1 MKKYLE
7 VFKVTWEEYMIYR
20 LNFTMW
26 RIRTILRL
34 MIVFF
39 LWSAIFV
46 GRTKIF
52 GYNEA
57 QMMTYILG
65 TSIVSSFVLS
75 SRTVDVGGEINEGKL
90 TNYLLKPLSYFRFWF
105 TKDIADKLFNLIFSI
120 IELTILITIFKPP
133 LYFQQNTFF
142 LLLTI
147 IAVGFSILMYFF
159 INILL
164 GFIAFWSPDI
174 WPPRFIFFVI
184 TDFLAGAL
192 FPLDI
197 LPKSIYTIL
206 SFTPFPYLLFFPL
219 KIYTGGL
226 LPADIFKGFIVLII
240 WTVILAK
247 CVDSVWHRGLRVY
260 SAEGR

>member
-39 LWSAIFV
+39 LWSAIFI

-52 GYNEA
+52 GYSEA

-105 TKDIADKLFNLIFSI
+105 TKDIADKLFNLVFSI
-120 IELTILITIFKPP
+120 VEFFILLILFKPP
-133 LYFQQNTFF
+133 IFVQNDMISAV
-142 LLLTI
+142 LSL
-147 IAVGFSILMYFF
+147 IAIFFSIGMYFF
-159 INILL
+159 INLLL
-164 GFIAFWSPDI
+164 GFIAFWNPDI

-184 TDFLAGAL
+184 TDFFAGAL

-226 LPADIFKGFIVLII
+226 LPADIFKGFFILII
-240 WTVILAK
+240 WTIILAK
-247 CVDSVWHRGLRVY
+247 CVDFIWHRGLRV
-260 SAEGR
+260 